1 MFLNHFL
8 FCYISPSALHHSP
21 NPDPSPLA
29 ALVCLSC
36 NGKTTDPSSHWAKSI
51 GANTSITVVPKYI
64 LLCGSRYSFM
74 THINYKPGRCGCL
87 VVGFVPELS
96 LRLNCFSEWMFFP
109 HSRAKWISDLLLIC
123 SPAGC
128 GPLVTGRK
136 MGRLGILG
144 EISAL
149 ICISHSR

>member
-1 MFLNHFL
+1 MFSNHFL

-96 LRLNCFSEWMFFP
+96 LCLNCFSECFSTFRGKMNIWPAANLFFCRLWTP
-109 HSRAKWISDLLLIC
+109 HHRQEDGQAGDPGGNLC
-123 SPAGC
+123 SHLHQPQ
-128 GPLVTGRK
+128 
-136 MGRLGILG
+136 
-144 EISAL
+144 
-149 ICISHSR
+149 